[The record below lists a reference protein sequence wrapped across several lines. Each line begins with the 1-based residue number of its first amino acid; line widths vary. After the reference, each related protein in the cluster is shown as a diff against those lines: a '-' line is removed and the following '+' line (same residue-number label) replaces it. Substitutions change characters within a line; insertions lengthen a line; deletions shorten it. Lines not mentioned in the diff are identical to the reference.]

1 MTATSSTLKA
11 SPNTRIAEWSAFAV
25 EELDRQG
32 WGTLP
37 ELADSGWI
45 ESVLREAQEWR
56 PTRVHTGPSWLY
68 GSYESRDVPVGSQ
81 LGTLLAGPEAATL
94 ARMACRQPLHAP
106 VRVEL
111 WMHRYVEGEIL
122 APHRDVSGNVQLA
135 LSLRQPPEECGG
147 NLFLKLSSGSL
158 RLPIRPGTA
167 VLFRAREIEH
177 FSDRVLSTPAAPDPE
192 KIVAVARY
200 HFD

>member
-1 MTATSSTLKA
+1 MTATPSVPRA
-11 SPNTRIAEWSAFAV
+11 SPNARITACSAFAV
-25 EELDRQG
+25 DELNRQG

-37 ELADSGWI
+37 DVAPPAWI
-45 ESVLREAQEWR
+45 ESVLREAQGWQ
-56 PTRVHTGPSWLY
+56 PKRVHTGSSQLY
-68 GSYESRDVPVGSQ
+68 GSYESRDVPEDSR
-81 LGTLLAGPEAATL
+81 LGALLAGTEAAAL
-94 ARMACRQPLHAP
+94 ARMACRQPPQAP

-122 APHRDVSGNVQLA
+122 APHRDVSGDVQLA

-147 NLFLKLSSGSL
+147 NLFLKLSSGSI

-167 VLFRAREIEH
+167 VLFRARDIEH
-177 FSDRVLSTPAAPDPE
+177 FSDRVLSTSAVPDPE
-192 KIVAVARY
+192 KVVAVARY